1 MGTMSPAGKDR
12 RSITMPKPWENSSGC
27 KDPTAYA
34 ASKPIKEE
42 EQRVTEL
49 VKVLKTIIRWSGFEL
64 INRIEL
70 RDRRSGRT
78 YR

>member
-1 MGTMSPAGKDR
+1 
-12 RSITMPKPWENSSGC
+12 MPKPWENSSGC
-27 KDPTAYA
+27 KDPTAYEA
-34 ASKPIKEE
+34 TKPITEE

-49 VKVLKTIIRWSGFEL
+49 VKVLKTIIRWAGFEL

-70 RDRRSGRT
+70 RERRSGRN

>member
-1 MGTMSPAGKDR
+1 
-12 RSITMPKPWENSSGC
+12 MPKPWENSSGC

-34 ASKPIKEE
+34 AMKPISEE

-49 VKVLKTIIRWSGFEL
+49 VKVLKTIIRWAGFEL

-70 RDRRSGRT
+70 RERRSGRT